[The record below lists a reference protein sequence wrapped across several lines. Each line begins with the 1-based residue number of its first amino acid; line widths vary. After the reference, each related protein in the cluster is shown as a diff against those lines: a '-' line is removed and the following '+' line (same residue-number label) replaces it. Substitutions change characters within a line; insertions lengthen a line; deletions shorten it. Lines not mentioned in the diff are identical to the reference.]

1 MSEIKVNK
9 ISPATGTET
18 TLGDNLDDFLLP
30 SGAEIIAQSGSTI
43 TVASGANI
51 TNSGTAT
58 GFGGGKLL
66 SCDSVV
72 VTANPTTTSHSSW
85 ADVSGLA
92 VTTGTLASSS
102 SKLLIFVQMVMGT
115 TTTYHSNALLKIT
128 PAGGSAVYPYKGT
141 GNADSGDQWNVSMH
155 NSYAHSAASNL
166 SGGETLVFLYQ
177 ASSTVAHTLQMM
189 WRVQSSATLHLNRS
203 LSGEFGRGVSSI
215 TYQEIGA

>member
-1 MSEIKVNK
+1 MSEIKVDK
-9 ISPATGTET
+9 ISPASGANVV
-18 TLGDNLDDFLLP
+18 TLGDSGDTFTVP
-30 SGAEIIAQSGSTI
+30 SGAT
-43 TVASGANI
+43 I

-66 SCDSVV
+66 SCNSTV

-102 SKLLIFVQMVMGT
+102 SKLLIFVQMVMGA

-155 NSYAHSAASNL
+155 NSYAHSHQSNL

-189 WRVQSSATLHLNRS
+189 WRVQSGATLHLNRS

>member
-1 MSEIKVNK
+1 MAIAIN
-9 ISPATGTET
+9 
-18 TLGDNLDDFLLP
+18 
-30 SGAEIIAQSGSTI
+30 GAGTI
-43 TVASGANI
+43 TGLSVGGLPDGTVDEDTLANNAVGSGKLASGV
-51 TNSGTAT
+51 
-58 GFGGGKLL
+58 GGKVL
-66 SCDSVV
+66 SCDSVF

-141 GNADSGDQWNVSMH
+141 GNADTGDQWNVSMH
-155 NSYAHSAASNL
+155 NSYAHSHQSNL
-166 SGGETLVFLYQ
+166 SGGETLVYLYQ

-189 WRVQSSATLHLNRS
+189 WRVQSGATLHLNRS
-203 LSGEFGRGVSSI
+203 LTGEFGRGVSSF

>member
-1 MSEIKVNK
+1 MSELKVNK
-9 ISPATGTET
+9 ISPATGTAF
-18 TLGDNLDDFLLP
+18 TLGDSGDTFTVP
-30 SGAEIIAQSGSTI
+30 SGATF
-43 TVASGANI
+43 

-66 SCDSVV
+66 SCDSTV
-72 VTANPTTTSHSSW
+72 VTANPTTTSASW
-85 ADVSGLA
+85 ADVSGFA

-141 GNADSGDQWNVSMH
+141 GNADTGDQWNVSMH
-155 NSYAHSAASNL
+155 NSYAHSHQSNL
-166 SGGETLVFLYQ
+166 SGGETLVYLYQ

-189 WRVQSSATLHLNRS
+189 WRVQSGATMYLNRS
-203 LSGEFGRGVSSI
+203 LTGEFGRGVSSI